1 MDIENTPKI
10 PMSFQLLAYPSIAL
24 ALGLLAYTVGAG
36 GFLASVIGVLATAGL
51 ILFRVFIRLISFRK
65 FLAGFGEGANPSDH
79 KAGLN
84 ILGVVPFSS
93 KAVALNAA
101 PTANGILVSR
111 LGINR
116 FIGWEIVS
124 EVRNISFMG
133 NPVLEITLNRSG
145 SPTKF
150 HIPWNKEA
158 NEYIP
163 ESLNS

>member
-10 PMSFQLLAYPSIAL
+10 PMSFLLLAYPSIAL
-24 ALGLLAYTVGAG
+24 ALGLLAYTIGSG
-36 GFLASVIGVLATAGL
+36 GFLASVIGVLTAVGL
-51 ILFRVFIRLISFRK
+51 VLFRVFIRLISFRK
-65 FLAGFGEGANPSDH
+65 FLAGIGEGTNPSDH
-79 KAGLN
+79 KTCLN
-84 ILGVVPFSS
+84 ILGVVPFAS

-116 FIGWEIVS
+116 FIGWKIVS
-124 EVRNISFMG
+124 EVRNINFMG

-145 SPTKF
+145 NPTKF
-150 HIPWNKEA
+150 HIPWSKEA
-158 NEYIP
+158 NEFIP